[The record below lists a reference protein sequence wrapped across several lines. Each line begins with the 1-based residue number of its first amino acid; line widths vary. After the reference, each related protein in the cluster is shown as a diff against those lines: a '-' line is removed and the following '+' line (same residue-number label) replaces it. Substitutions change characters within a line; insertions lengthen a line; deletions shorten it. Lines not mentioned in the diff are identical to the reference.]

1 MTPKLS
7 LMLTGLAVLV
17 GVAVAL
23 IVLSLLVAA
32 LLPRGHRAADA
43 LRRFAAFVPYLAV
56 GAGMAVYAFGF
67 FAFLVLF
74 PILTIFFS

>member
-7 LMLTGLAVLV
+7 LMLTGVAVLA

-43 LRRFAAFVPYLAV
+43 LRRFAALVPYLAV
-56 GAGMAVYAFGF
+56 GAGMSVYRLGHPR
-67 FAFLVLF
+67 VSR
-74 PILTIFFS
+74 PVSRS

>member
-7 LMLTGLAVLV
+7 LMLTGVAVLA

-43 LRRFAAFVPYLAV
+43 LRRFAALVPFLAV
-56 GAGMAVYAFGF
+56 GAGMSVYLLAILAFVF
-67 FAFLVLF
+67 LF
-74 PILTIFFS
+74 PVLTIFYS

>member
-7 LMLTGLAVLV
+7 LMLTCIAALV

-23 IVLSLLVAA
+23 MVLSLLVAA

-56 GAGMAVYAFGF
+56 GAGMSVYAIGLL
-67 FAFLVLF
+67 AFLFLF
-74 PILTIFFS
+74 PVLTIFFS